1 LFVRAGKLEG
11 KVAVVT
17 GASSGVGRAIA
28 REFSRS
34 GADVALLA
42 RGADGLEGAAREV
55 EANGGRALVL
65 AVDVADAGAVDDAA
79 HRIVAEWG
87 KIDIWVN
94 DAMVSVFAPVSE
106 TTAAEF
112 RRVTEVNYLGVVH
125 GTIAALRHMRPRNS
139 GVIVQIG
146 SGLAYRSI
154 PLQSAYCASKAAVRG
169 FTDSLRSELVHER
182 SGVRV
187 TMLQLPAVNTPQF
200 EVVRSRLPDHPQ
212 PVPPIYQPEVIAKAA
227 LRAVLHPRREMWIGW
242 SATMA
247 IIGQRL
253 IPGLLDRYLAKQA
266 WDSQTT
272 RRLPPGHPVK
282 HDRDNV
288 DHPIPGDRGAHG
300 PFDSRARAVSTKF
313 WMRTHL
319 GWLVVMAAS
328 AGAFLLARKRVR
340 LVSRSV

>member
-1 LFVRAGKLEG
+1 LEG
-11 KVAVVT
+11 KIAVVT

-28 REFSRS
+28 RELSGA

-42 RGADGLEGAAREV
+42 RGVDGLEGAAREV
-55 EANGGRALVL
+55 EANGRRALVL
-65 AVDVADAGAVDDAA
+65 PLDVADAGAVDDAA
-79 HRIVAEWG
+79 DRIVAAWG

-112 RRVTEVNYLGVVH
+112 RRVTEVNYLGFVH
-125 GTIAALRHMRPRNS
+125 GTLAALRHMRARNS
-139 GVIVQIG
+139 GLIVQIG

-182 SGVRV
+182 SRVRV

-227 LRAVLHPRREMWIGW
+227 LRAVLYPRREMWIGW

-253 IPGLLDRYLAKQA
+253 IPGVLDRYLAKRA

-282 HDRDNV
+282 HHRDNV
-288 DHPIPGDRGAHG
+288 DHPLPGDRGAHG
-300 PFDSRARAVSTKF
+300 PFDSRARAVSTKL
-313 WMRTHL
+313 WMRQRL
-319 GWLVVMAAS
+319 GWMVLTAAS
-328 AGAFLLARKRVR
+328 AAAFLLARKRR
-340 LVSRSV
+340 LRTV

>member
-1 LFVRAGKLEG
+1 M
-11 KVAVVT
+11 VT
-17 GASSGVGRAIA
+17 GASSGIGRAIA
-28 REFSRS
+28 RELSRS

-42 RGADGLEGAAREV
+42 RGMDGLEAAAREV
-55 EANGGRALVL
+55 EANGRRALVFSL
-65 AVDVADAGAVDDAA
+65 DVADADAVDDAA
-79 HRIVAEWG
+79 DRIVAEWG
-87 KIDIWVN
+87 KVDIWVN

-112 RRVTEVNYLGVVH
+112 RRVTEVNYLGFVH
-125 GTIAALRHMRPRNS
+125 GTIAALRHMRPRDS

-169 FTDSLRSELVHER
+169 FTDSLRSELVHQR
-182 SGVRV
+182 SRVRV

-200 EVVRSRLPDHPQ
+200 DVVRSRLPDHPQ
-212 PVPPIYQPEVIAKAA
+212 PLPPIYQPEVVARAV

-242 SATMA
+242 SATKA

-253 IPGLLDRYLAKQA
+253 IPGVLDRYLARRA

-282 HDRDNV
+282 HGGDNV

-300 PFDSRARAVSTKF
+300 PFDSRSRAVSTNS
-313 WMRTHL
+313 WIRARL
-319 GWLVVMAAS
+319 GWMALAAAS
-328 AGAFLLARKRVR
+328 AGAFLLARKRR
-340 LVSRSV
+340 LRIV